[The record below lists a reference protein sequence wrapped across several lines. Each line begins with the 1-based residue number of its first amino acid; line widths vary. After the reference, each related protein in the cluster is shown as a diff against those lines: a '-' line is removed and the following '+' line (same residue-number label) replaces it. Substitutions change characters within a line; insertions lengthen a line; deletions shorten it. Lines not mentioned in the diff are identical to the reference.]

1 MLTTFGFGG
10 SSRIRGLFGNTFK
23 DSKGTLNFASHRLEN
38 MSLRCSLING
48 QEAVSTK
55 AFAFCAEL
63 SSCEHKNITIYVK
76 ALTLFCKLDLI
87 EID

>member
-10 SSRIRGLFGNTFK
+10 SQRYSIRSLLGNTFT
-23 DSKGTLNFASHRLEN
+23 DSKGTLNFASHELEN

-63 SSCEHKNITIYVK
+63 SSCEHKKEYYH
-76 ALTLFCKLDLI
+76 TLKR
-87 EID
+87 

>member
-1 MLTTFGFGG
+1 M
-10 SSRIRGLFGNTFK
+10 
-23 DSKGTLNFASHRLEN
+23 DSKGTLNFASQRLEN

-63 SSCEHKNITIYVK
+63 SSCEHKNITIR
-76 ALTLFCKLDLI
+76 ALILFCKLDII